1 MDLDFKFSKQISSE
15 LQKKLF
21 PIKAKL
27 KPILSGHDFEKIIH
41 AFISTRL
48 DYCNALYAGV
58 SQASLSHLQLVQN
71 AAASLLTGTQA
82 WKYLTFHALL

>member
-41 AFISTRL
+41 TL
-48 DYCNALYAGV
+48 
-58 SQASLSHLQLVQN
+58 SQLGLNIAMHFML
-71 AAASLLTGTQA
+71 
-82 WKYLTFHALL
+82 